1 MHCVVWNVRAVL
13 KISVTGC
20 VCVWYVNL
28 IYGSTC
34 VHNNDLSMC
43 VCVCVCV
50 CARTCNCCLPDDML
64 CDSKCLN
71 RFCGTAPSLQLELT
85 LKRTNVPKCIHG
97 PTCV

>member
-43 VCVCVCV
+43 VCAPAIVVYLMICCVIQNV
-50 CARTCNCCLPDDML
+50 LTDSVELPPP
-64 CDSKCLN
+64 SNLN
-71 RFCGTAPSLQLELT
+71 
-85 LKRTNVPKCIHG
+85 
-97 PTCV
+97 